1 MARKDKVQKTN
12 AMRELEVAGV
22 AYEAI
27 AFEEPDPSGTR
38 DLGVQI
44 AHMLGHD
51 PLQGFK
57 TLVCAGPAGAH
68 VVCCIPSSAEL
79 DLKKAA
85 ALAGV
90 KNLSLIH
97 VKELEPLTGYVRGG
111 CSPVGMKKQFPTL
124 LDETCELFDE
134 IYISGGRLGLT
145 LRVPTEP
152 LVAHLGAQV
161 GDICR

>member
-12 AMRELEVAGV
+12 AMRELEVAGIT
-22 AYEAI
+22 YEAI
-27 AFEEPDPSGTR
+27 TFDEPDPMGKS

-44 AHMLGHD
+44 AHMLGYD

-57 TLVCAGPAGAH
+57 TLVCEGPAGLH
-68 VVCCIPSSAEL
+68 VVCCIPSDGEL

-85 ALAGV
+85 TAAGA
-90 KNLSLIH
+90 KSLSMLH
-97 VKELEPLTGYVRGG
+97 VKDLEPLTGYVRGG

-145 LRVPTEP
+145 LKVSTEQ
-152 LVAHLGAQV
+152 LVCFLGATV
-161 GDICR
+161 AAICR

>member
-79 DLKKAA
+79 DLNRAWQHKIGHKASRA
-85 ALAGV
+85 HCLPHRKQAYHRNGWS
-90 KNLSLIH
+90 NHSL
-97 VKELEPLTGYVRGG
+97 
-111 CSPVGMKKQFPTL
+111 M
-124 LDETCELFDE
+124 
-134 IYISGGRLGLT
+134 
-145 LRVPTEP
+145 
-152 LVAHLGAQV
+152 
-161 GDICR
+161 